1 MKVDIECVREVM
13 LHIEEH
19 LKYDGIMD
27 SEEIAA
33 LPKFDHYDLD
43 DVRYAIKQLCKE
55 NMLEYERNVDEKI
68 DHPQGGRYQIYD
80 VNPEGHKFCDLI
92 RKESDWKKNLPKICS
107 LSNIANVIAILSQ
120 LVPLLP
126 IP

>member
-1 MKVDIECVREVM
+1 MKVNIECVREVM

-27 SEEIAA
+27 SEAIAA
-33 LPKFDHYDLD
+33 LPKFKKYELD

-55 NMLEYERNVDEKI
+55 NMLEYGRNVDEKF
-68 DHPQGGRYQIYD
+68 DRPQGGQYQIYD
-80 VNPEGHKFCDLI
+80 VNPEGHKLCDLI
-92 RKESDWKKNLPKICS
+92 RGEKDWKKNLPKICS
-107 LSNIANVIAILSQ
+107 LSNIASVVTILSQ

-126 IP
+126 VP